1 MFLVIAGNSGQG
13 SVCRHVWEF
22 SVISLVRQGSS
33 YCHEPAVATAESDYG
48 PPAVKGRALYAR
60 PGARHVSRR
69 ADSPACGCSCRA
81 RSDSRLRSSTKRSL
95 TVQAAESDRQRFKL

>member
-1 MFLVIAGNSGQG
+1 MEQRVARVLVIAADSGQG

-33 YCHEPAVATAESDYG
+33 YCHEPAVTTAESDYG

-60 PGARHVSRR
+60 LGARHVSRSSR
-69 ADSPACGCSCRA
+69 FHCVRVFVSCTLGLTAPVLDEAVADRTGR
-81 RSDSRLRSSTKRSL
+81 
-95 TVQAAESDRQRFKL
+95 